1 MRSALRATA
10 VLSSGS
16 VVQIGVALIV
26 SKVWAVLVGPAG
38 VGLFG
43 LLQSLIGIG
52 TIVASL
58 GVGMGMVRLGAQAL
72 GSGDER
78 RAAALHRAALAIA
91 WTAGALACVG
101 IAVFRRPVAA
111 AMLGGPEQSLGAALA
126 GAGILCT
133 VVSGVMT
140 NVLNAHRRVR
150 ALATALALSSVLGAA
165 VNVALI
171 LRFREAGIPWAV
183 AAATAV
189 VLVVNAAFLH
199 REVRYSAGARPD
211 RATRRRALQDLV
223 SFGLPQMGSS
233 LVGAGVM
240 LALPLLVLHEL
251 DLDSVGF
258 YRASLTVAAGY
269 LGFLFTAMG
278 QDYYPRLAAIGASP
292 ADVSRA
298 VNDQIR
304 LVLLVVGPLVLLAQA
319 AAFVLVPLVYAASFA
334 PAIPV
339 LEWMMT
345 GSLFRFFAWAL
356 AFVVLA
362 RNTSLAYFAVEAV
375 GGAATLAMTWAGLR
389 AFGLVGS
396 GIGFFA
402 AYVLYAAFVWVLVW
416 RRVGVTVSPGN
427 RLMLAGFAVASL
439 SVHGAVAAGA
449 PVAARALA
457 LVLGT
462 AAAAYSARVLLPL
475 LIGPRQAAAPSS

>member
-1 MRSALRATA
+1 M
-10 VLSSGS
+10 LSGGS
-16 VVQIGVALIV
+16 VVQIGVALLV
-26 SKVWAVLVGPAG
+26 SKVWAVLVGPSG

-52 TIVASL
+52 TMVASL
-58 GVGMGMVRLGAQAL
+58 GVGVGMVRLGAQAL
-72 GSGDER
+72 GAGDEH

-91 WTAGALACVG
+91 WTAGALACAG
-101 IAVFRRPVAA
+101 IVVFRRPVAA

-150 ALATALALSSVLGAA
+150 ALATALALSSVLGSV
-165 VNVALI
+165 VNVVLI
-171 LRFREAGIPWAV
+171 VRFRESGIPWAV

-189 VLVVNAAFLH
+189 VLAVNAAFLR
-199 REVRYSAGARPD
+199 REVRYSPGTRPD
-211 RATRRRALQDLV
+211 RPARRRALRDLV
-223 SFGLPQMGSS
+223 AFGLPQAGSS
-233 LVGAGVM
+233 LVGAGVT

-251 DLDSVGF
+251 DLDSVGL
-258 YRASLTVAAGY
+258 YRAGLTIAAGY
-269 LGFLFTAMG
+269 LGFLLAAMG
-278 QDYYPRLAAIGASP
+278 QDYYPRLSAIGTSSGEL
-292 ADVSRA
+292 DRV
-298 VNDQIR
+298 VNDQVR

-319 AAFVLVPLVYAASFA
+319 AAFMLVPLVYAASFA
-334 PAIPV
+334 PAVPV

-362 RNTSLAYFAVEAV
+362 RSTSLAFFAVEAV
-375 GGAATLAMTWAGLR
+375 GGAATLALTWAGLR
-389 AFGLVGS
+389 VFGLVGS

-416 RRVGVTVSPGN
+416 RRVGVTVEPAN
-427 RLMLAGFAVASL
+427 RWLLAAFATASL
-439 SVHGAVAAGA
+439 AAHGAAAAGA
-449 PVAARALA
+449 PVAARSVALA
-457 LVLGT
+457 LGT
-462 AAAAYSARVLLPL
+462 AAVAYSARVLLPHL
-475 LIGPRQAAAPSS
+475 VGSRPAATPSR